1 MRLNFTSFSLDSC
14 ALSHSC
20 AVYRFSGGAE
30 GSTGLAFVPFCR
42 IFTLQ
47 DSDLADPK
55 FNISPARR
63 AAGSSVPA
71 NISKRKSYYFD
82 RSLQTA
88 SSSLHLITVFSTI
101 TVRMTRANIV
111 PDDRYYVSI
120 VVYGV
125 SINSVFICY
134 LTPENK
140 KTGRLLWP
148 HLCAALWVFLSRDA
162 TSP

>member
-1 MRLNFTSFSLDSC
+1 
-14 ALSHSC
+14 
-20 AVYRFSGGAE
+20 
-30 GSTGLAFVPFCR
+30 
-42 IFTLQ
+42 
-47 DSDLADPK
+47 
-55 FNISPARR
+55 
-63 AAGSSVPA
+63 
-71 NISKRKSYYFD
+71 
-82 RSLQTA
+82 
-88 SSSLHLITVFSTI
+88 
-101 TVRMTRANIV
+101 MTRANIV

-148 HLCAALWVFLSRDA
+148 HLCAALWVFLSRAA